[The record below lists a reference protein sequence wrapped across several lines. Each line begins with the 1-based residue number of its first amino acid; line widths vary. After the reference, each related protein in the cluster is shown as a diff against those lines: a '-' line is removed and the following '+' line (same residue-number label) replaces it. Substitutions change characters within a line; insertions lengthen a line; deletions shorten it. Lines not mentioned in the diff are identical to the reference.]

1 MICFLKITHYYWL
14 IFFENFRIK
23 NVPKFTK
30 QALQNFFQLQDQQG
44 KQLKKTTVGL
54 ELLKYIQMVEKGIR
68 GGICPS
74 INRYAKTN
82 NKYIKDHDKNKE

>member
-1 MICFLKITHYYWL
+1 M
-14 IFFENFRIK
+14 
-23 NVPKFTK
+23 K

-68 GGICPS
+68 GGICHS
-74 INRYAKTN
+74 INRYAKAN
-82 NKYIKDHDKNKE
+82 NKYIKDHYKNKESPNLEY